1 MSDLPEGPRTFLV
14 GRPAYEPDLEAD
26 RPPPEG
32 VALPSGCV
40 RKLNI
45 PDAACEPEC
54 AGRQRDDGCLAELVR
69 GRTEWLVELDRDG
82 FWVVT

>member
-32 VALPSGCV
+32 VALPSGCL

-45 PDAACEPEC
+45 PDAACEAEC
-54 AGRQRDDGCLAELVR
+54 AGRQRDGSCLAERVR
-69 GRTEWLVELDRDG
+69 GRESWTAELDRDG
-82 FWVVT
+82 CWVVS